1 MVPHSPPSLLWD
13 KGGIEIPVNK
23 FMANQEEITQYNI
36 LQSLENGEQ
45 ISQRQLSSQL
55 GINVAS
61 INFAIKK
68 LTKRGFVKMLG
79 ANPRRMRYI
88 LTPKGITEK
97 TQIAYKFFDRNFHFY
112 KAVRK
117 DVEDKINSISFNDR
131 NRIALYGVTDL
142 MELAYLVIQDKE
154 ELDLVA
160 IVDDEM
166 KIRIFG
172 YHVIGTEEMNNLSP
186 HFLLLTKEFDAE
198 KVKQI
203 PDYTKVVDIRL

>member
-1 MVPHSPPSLLWD
+1 M
-13 KGGIEIPVNK
+13 
-23 FMANQEEITQYNI
+23 MANEEEITQYNI
-36 LQSLENGEQ
+36 LQSIENGEQ
-45 ISQRQLSSQL
+45 MSQRQLSSQL

-61 INFAIKK
+61 INFALKK

-88 LTPKGITEK
+88 LTPKGIAEK

-117 DVEDKINSISFNDR
+117 DVEDKIDSIPFNDKKR
-131 NRIALYGVTDL
+131 VVLCGVTAL
-142 MELAYLVIQDKE
+142 MELAYLVIQAK

-172 YHVIGTEEMNNLSP
+172 YHVIGIEEISTCSP
-186 HFLLLTKEFDAE
+186 DYLLLTKEL
-198 KVKQI
+198 
-203 PDYTKVVDIRL
+203 DIDEV

>member
-1 MVPHSPPSLLWD
+1 
-13 KGGIEIPVNK
+13 
-23 FMANQEEITQYNI
+23 MANQEEITQYNI
-36 LQSLENGEQ
+36 LQSIENGEQ

-61 INFAIKK
+61 INFALKK

-79 ANPRRMRYI
+79 VNPRRMQYI
-88 LTPKGITEK
+88 LTPKGIAEKRRLPINSLTEIFISIRPFEK
-97 TQIAYKFFDRNFHFY
+97 TLKRRLAVFHLMT
-112 KAVRK
+112 KKRV
-117 DVEDKINSISFNDR
+117 
-131 NRIALYGVTDL
+131 ALYGVTDL

-154 ELDLVA
+154 LELVA

-172 YHVIGTEEMNNLSP
+172 YHVIGIEEINTHTP
-186 HFLLLTKEFDAE
+186 DFLLLTKELDAE

-203 PDYTKVVDIRL
+203 PDCTKVVDIRI

>member
-1 MVPHSPPSLLWD
+1 
-13 KGGIEIPVNK
+13 
-23 FMANQEEITQYNI
+23 MANQEEITQYNI

-61 INFAIKK
+61 INFALKK

-79 ANPRRMRYI
+79 VNPRRMQYI
-88 LTPKGITEK
+88 LTPKGIAEK
-97 TQIAYKFFDRNFHFY
+97 TQLAYKFFDRNFHFY

-117 DVEDKINSISFNDR
+117 DVENKINNVSFNDR

-154 ELDLVA
+154 LELVA

-172 YHVIGTEEMNNLSP
+172 YHVIGIEEINTHAP
-186 HFLLLTKEFDAE
+186 DFLLLTKELDAD
-198 KVKQI
+198 KMKQI
-203 PDYTKVVDIRL
+203 PDLIEIVDIRL

>member
-1 MVPHSPPSLLWD
+1 
-13 KGGIEIPVNK
+13 
-23 FMANQEEITQYNI
+23 MANQEEITQYNI
-36 LQSLENGEQ
+36 LQSIENGEQ

-117 DVEDKINSISFNDR
+117 DVEDKIGSIPFNDKKR
-131 NRIALYGVTDL
+131 VALYGVTDL

-154 ELDLVA
+154 LELVA
-160 IVDDEM
+160 IVDDET

-172 YHVIGTEEMNNLSP
+172 YHVIGTEEINNYSP
-186 HFLLLTKEFDAE
+186 HFLLLTKELDAE

-203 PDYTKVVDIRL
+203 PDCTKIVDIRL

>member
-1 MVPHSPPSLLWD
+1 
-13 KGGIEIPVNK
+13 
-23 FMANQEEITQYNI
+23 MANQEEITQYNI
-36 LQSLENGEQ
+36 LQSIENGEQ

-61 INFAIKK
+61 INFALKK

-79 ANPRRMRYI
+79 VNPRRMQYI
-88 LTPKGITEK
+88 LTPKGIAEK
-97 TQIAYKFFDRNFHFY
+97 TQLAYKFFDRNFHFY

-117 DVEDKINSISFNDR
+117 DVEDKIGSIPFNDKKR
-131 NRIALYGVTDL
+131 VALYGVTDL

-154 ELDLVA
+154 LDLVA
-160 IVDDEM
+160 IFDDET

-172 YHVIGTEEMNNLSP
+172 YHVIGTEEINNYSP
-186 HFLLLTKEFDAE
+186 NFLLLTKEFDSE

-203 PDYTKVVDIRL
+203 PDCTKVIDIRI

>member
-1 MVPHSPPSLLWD
+1 
-13 KGGIEIPVNK
+13 
-23 FMANQEEITQYNI
+23 MANQEEITQYNI
-36 LQSLENGEQ
+36 LQSIENGEQ

-117 DVEDKINSISFNDR
+117 NVEDKIGSIPFNDKKR
-131 NRIALYGVTDL
+131 VALYGVTDL
-142 MELAYLVIQDKE
+142 MELAYLVIQDKDLE
-154 ELDLVA
+154 LVA

-172 YHVIGTEEMNNLSP
+172 YHVIGIEEVNTHAP
-186 HFLLLTKEFDAE
+186 DFLLLTKELDVE
-198 KVKQI
+198 KTKQI
-203 PDYTKVVDIRL
+203 PVSTKIVDIRL

>member
-1 MVPHSPPSLLWD
+1 
-13 KGGIEIPVNK
+13 
-23 FMANQEEITQYNI
+23 MANQEEITQYNI

-61 INFAIKK
+61 INFALKK

-79 ANPRRMRYI
+79 VNPRRMQYI
-88 LTPKGITEK
+88 LTPKGIAEK
-97 TQIAYKFFDRNFHFY
+97 TQLAYKFFDRNFHFY

-117 DVEDKINSISFNDR
+117 DVEDKIGSIQFNDKKR
-131 NRIALYGVTDL
+131 VALYGVTDL

-154 ELDLVA
+154 LELVA

-172 YHVIGTEEMNNLSP
+172 YHVIGTEEISNYSP

-203 PDYTKVVDIRL
+203 PDGTKVVDIRI

>member
-1 MVPHSPPSLLWD
+1 
-13 KGGIEIPVNK
+13 
-23 FMANQEEITQYNI
+23 MANQEEITQYNI
-36 LQSLENGEQ
+36 LQSLENGDQ

-61 INFAIKK
+61 INFALKK

-79 ANPRRMRYI
+79 VNPRRMQYI
-88 LTPKGITEK
+88 LTPKGIAEK
-97 TQIAYKFFDRNFHFY
+97 TQLAYKFFDRNFHFY

-117 DVEDKINSISFNDR
+117 DVEDKIGSIQFNDKKR
-131 NRIALYGVTDL
+131 VALYGVTDL

-154 ELDLVA
+154 LELVA
-160 IVDDEM
+160 IVDDEA

-172 YHVIGTEEMNNLSP
+172 YHVVGTEEINKYSP
-186 HFLLLTKEFDAE
+186 HFLLLTKEFDSE

-203 PDYTKVVDIRL
+203 PDCTKVIDIRI

>member
-1 MVPHSPPSLLWD
+1 
-13 KGGIEIPVNK
+13 
-23 FMANQEEITQYNI
+23 MANQEEITQYNI
-36 LQSLENGEQ
+36 LQSIENGEQ

-117 DVEDKINSISFNDR
+117 DVEDKINNISFNDR

-160 IVDDEM
+160 IVDDEA

-172 YHVIGTEEMNNLSP
+172 YHVVGTEEINNYSP
-186 HFLLLTKEFDAE
+186 DFLMLTKELDAG
-198 KVKQI
+198 KIKQI
-203 PDYTKVVDIRL
+203 PISTKIVDIRL

>member
-1 MVPHSPPSLLWD
+1 
-13 KGGIEIPVNK
+13 
-23 FMANQEEITQYNI
+23 MANQEEITQYNI
-36 LQSLENGEQ
+36 LQSIENGEQ

-61 INFAIKK
+61 INFALKK

-79 ANPRRMRYI
+79 VNPRRMQYI
-88 LTPKGITEK
+88 LTPKGIAEK

-117 DVEDKINSISFNDR
+117 DVENKINSIPFNDG
-131 NRIALYGVTDL
+131 NRVALYGVTDL
-142 MELAYLVIQDKE
+142 MELAYLVIQDKD

-172 YHVIGTEEMNNLSP
+172 YHVIGVEEINSFSP
-186 HFLLLTKEFDAE
+186 EFLLLTKELGAD
-198 KVKQI
+198 KRKQVQSS
-203 PDYTKVVDIRL
+203 TTVVDIRL

>member
-1 MVPHSPPSLLWD
+1 
-13 KGGIEIPVNK
+13 
-23 FMANQEEITQYNI
+23 MANQEEITQYNI
-36 LQSLENGEQ
+36 LQSIENGEQ
-45 ISQRQLSSQL
+45 ISQRQLSSQM

-61 INFAIKK
+61 INFALKK
-68 LTKRGFVKMLG
+68 LTKRGLVKMLG
-79 ANPRRMRYI
+79 VNSRRMKYI

-97 TQIAYKFFDRNFHFY
+97 TQLAYKFFDRNFHFY

-117 DVEDKINSISFNDR
+117 DVENKINSISFNDR

-160 IVDDEM
+160 IVDDEV

-172 YHVIGTEEMNNLSP
+172 YHVIGSEEINNHSP
-186 HFLLLTKEFDAE
+186 DFLLITKELDEE
-198 KVKQI
+198 KVNHISNFTQI
-203 PDYTKVVDIRL
+203 VDIRI

>member
-1 MVPHSPPSLLWD
+1 
-13 KGGIEIPVNK
+13 
-23 FMANQEEITQYNI
+23 MANQEEITQYNI
-36 LQSLENGEQ
+36 LQSIENGEQ

-61 INFAIKK
+61 INFALKK

-79 ANPRRMRYI
+79 VNPRRMQYI
-88 LTPKGITEK
+88 LTPKGIAEK
-97 TQIAYKFFDRNFHFY
+97 TQLAYKFFDRNFHFY

-117 DVEDKINSISFNDR
+117 DVEDKIGSIQFNDKKR
-131 NRIALYGVTDL
+131 VALYGVTDL

-154 ELDLVA
+154 LELVA

-172 YHVIGTEEMNNLSP
+172 YHVIGTEEISNYSP

-203 PDYTKVVDIRL
+203 PDGTKVVDIRI

>member
-1 MVPHSPPSLLWD
+1 
-13 KGGIEIPVNK
+13 
-23 FMANQEEITQYNI
+23 MANQEEITQYNI

-45 ISQRQLSSQL
+45 TSQRQLSSQL

-61 INFAIKK
+61 VNFALKK

-79 ANPRRMRYI
+79 ANPRRMQYI
-88 LTPKGITEK
+88 LTPKGIAEK

-117 DVEDKINSISFNDR
+117 DVEDKIGSIPFNDKKR
-131 NRIALYGVTDL
+131 VALYGVTDL

-154 ELDLVA
+154 LELVA
-160 IVDDEM
+160 IVDDET

-172 YHVIGTEEMNNLSP
+172 YHVIGTEEINNYSP
-186 HFLLLTKEFDAE
+186 HFLLLTKELDAE

-203 PDYTKVVDIRL
+203 PDCTKIVDIRL

>member
-1 MVPHSPPSLLWD
+1 
-13 KGGIEIPVNK
+13 
-23 FMANQEEITQYNI
+23 MANQEEITQYNI

-61 INFAIKK
+61 INFALKK

-79 ANPRRMRYI
+79 VNPRRMQYI
-88 LTPKGITEK
+88 LTPKGIAEK
-97 TQIAYKFFDRNFHFY
+97 TQLAYKFFDRNFHFY

-117 DVEDKINSISFNDR
+117 DVEDKIGSIPFNDKKR
-131 NRIALYGVTDL
+131 VALYGVTDL

-154 ELDLVA
+154 LELVA
-160 IVDDEM
+160 IVDDEA

-172 YHVIGTEEMNNLSP
+172 YHVVGTEEINNYSP
-186 HFLLLTKEFDAE
+186 NFLLLTKELDTE

-203 PDYTKVVDIRL
+203 PDCIKVVDIRI

>member
-1 MVPHSPPSLLWD
+1 
-13 KGGIEIPVNK
+13 
-23 FMANQEEITQYNI
+23 MANQEEITQYNI

-61 INFAIKK
+61 INFALKK

-79 ANPRRMRYI
+79 ANPRRMQYI
-88 LTPKGITEK
+88 LTPKGIAEK
-97 TQIAYKFFDRNFHFY
+97 TQLAYKFFDRNFHFY

-117 DVEDKINSISFNDR
+117 DVEDKIGSIQFNDKKR
-131 NRIALYGVTDL
+131 VALYGVTDL

-154 ELDLVA
+154 LELVA
-160 IVDDEM
+160 IVDDET

-172 YHVIGTEEMNNLSP
+172 YYVVGSEEISNYAP
-186 HFLLLTKEFDAE
+186 DFLLLTKEFDTG

-203 PDYTKVVDIRL
+203 PDCTKIVDIRL

>member
-1 MVPHSPPSLLWD
+1 
-13 KGGIEIPVNK
+13 
-23 FMANQEEITQYNI
+23 MANQEEITQYNI
-36 LQSLENGEQ
+36 LQSLENGDQ

-61 INFAIKK
+61 INFALKK
-68 LTKRGFVKMLG
+68 LTKRGLVKMLG
-79 ANPRRMRYI
+79 VNPRRMRYI
-88 LTPKGITEK
+88 LTPKGIAEK

-117 DVEDKINSISFNDR
+117 DVESKINSISFNDR

-160 IVDDEM
+160 IVDDEA

-172 YHVIGTEEMNNLSP
+172 YHVIGLEEIRNNAP
-186 HFLLLTKEFDAE
+186 NFLLLTKELDAE
-198 KVKQI
+198 KIKQI
-203 PDYTKVVDIRL
+203 ADYTKIVDIRL

>member
-1 MVPHSPPSLLWD
+1 
-13 KGGIEIPVNK
+13 
-23 FMANQEEITQYNI
+23 MANQEEITQYNI
-36 LQSLENGEQ
+36 LQSIGNGEQ
-45 ISQRQLSSQL
+45 TSQRQLSSQL

-61 INFAIKK
+61 INFALKK

-97 TQIAYKFFDRNFHFY
+97 TQLAYKFFDRNFHFY

-117 DVEDKINSISFNDR
+117 DVENKINSIPFNDG

-154 ELDLVA
+154 ALDLIA
-160 IVDDEM
+160 IVDDEA

-172 YHVIGTEEMNNLSP
+172 YHVIGLEEIKNHAPN
-186 HFLLLTKEFDAE
+186 FLLLTKELDAE
-198 KVKQI
+198 KIKQI
-203 PDYTKVVDIRL
+203 ADCTKIVDIRL